1 VSDTQKATIRAALL
15 SAHAHMAMLR
25 ALAHLDLPDA
35 WIAAGAVRNAVWDA
49 LHAYTDTT
57 PLDDV
62 DMIWFDASRAD
73 EAQDRRLEHRLG
85 ELLPGPPWSVKNQ
98 ARMHLRNG
106 DAPYM
111 NCLEAMRCW
120 PETATCVAARLAR
133 DGTIELSAP
142 YGFDDLLGCVL
153 RPTPHFASCRI
164 AVFRER
170 IGRKRWRQIWPLL
183 SVAHT
188 PPDCDAA
195 TSGNPGGVEC
205 LIC

>member
-15 SAHAHMAMLR
+15 SAHGHMAMLR
-25 ALAHLDLPDA
+25 ALAHLDLPDV

-57 PLDDV
+57 PLDEVDV
-62 DMIWFDASRAD
+62 IWFDASHAD
-73 EAQDRRLEHRLG
+73 EAQDQGLEHRLG
-85 ELLPGPPWSVKNQ
+85 EPLPGPPWSVKNQ

-106 DAPYM
+106 DASYLM
-111 NCLEAMRCW
+111 SGRDALL
-120 PETATCVAARLAR
+120 ARDGDVRSGTLAR

-195 TSGNPGGVEC
+195 TSGNPGALNV
-205 LIC
+205 